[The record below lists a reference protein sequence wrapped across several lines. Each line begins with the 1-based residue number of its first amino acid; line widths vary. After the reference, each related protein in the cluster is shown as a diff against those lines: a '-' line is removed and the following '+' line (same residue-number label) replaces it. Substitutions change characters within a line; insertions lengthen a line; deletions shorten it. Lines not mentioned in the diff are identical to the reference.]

1 VKTKVEELPES
12 RVRLEVEVPEGDVQH
27 ALEHAAS
34 DLAGSLRIPGFRKGK
49 APVNVVAAR
58 VGREA
63 LWQEAIRSHIDS
75 WFWNAAEGS
84 GIRPVASPEVEFGD
98 LPPDGDTFRFTA
110 TVAVAPKPDVADWT
124 ALEVPF
130 AEAEV
135 PTELVEHELGRVQET
150 AAELVPVDGRP
161 VREGD
166 TVVLDITGEG
176 VPPQLDY
183 VTEVGSGRLVDE
195 LEAALPGMKAG
206 ETKTVGLALEEQ
218 AEGASVDLTVKD
230 LKEKSLPELDD
241 ELARAATEFD
251 TLAELRTSIE
261 ERLHEQL
268 AAELEAQF
276 RESAVDALAA
286 ASAIEGI
293 EPLVERRAAE
303 LWAGIS
309 RSLEMRG
316 IPAETY
322 LTMTGQSESDL
333 VERLRAEAT
342 RAVSRELV
350 LEAVA
355 EKLDLSVTDEEVE
368 ALVREQAEEGG
379 EGPDEILAALR
390 QRGGFERLRSDLRL
404 RKALDEIV
412 AGVKRIPVE
421 LAQAREKLW
430 TPEKEKGGTGM
441 KIWIP
446 GNEEAR

>member
-1 VKTKVEELPES
+1 
-12 RVRLEVEVPEGDVQH
+12 
-27 ALEHAAS
+27 
-34 DLAGSLRIPGFRKGK
+34 
-49 APVNVVAAR
+49 
-58 VGREA
+58 
-63 LWQEAIRSHIDS
+63 
-75 WFWNAAEGS
+75 
-84 GIRPVASPEVEFGD
+84 
-98 LPPDGDTFRFTA
+98 
-110 TVAVAPKPDVADWT
+110 
-124 ALEVPF
+124 
-130 AEAEV
+130 
-135 PTELVEHELGRVQET
+135 
-150 AAELVPVDGRP
+150 
-161 VREGD
+161 
-166 TVVLDITGEG
+166 
-176 VPPQLDY
+176 
-183 VTEVGSGRLVDE
+183 
-195 LEAALPGMKAG
+195 
-206 ETKTVGLALEEQ
+206 
-218 AEGASVDLTVKD
+218 LTVKD

-368 ALVREQAEEGG
+368 TLVREQAEEGG

-441 KIWIP
+441 KIWTP

>member
-1 VKTKVEELPES
+1 VKTKVEELPQS

-49 APVNVVAAR
+49 APVEVVAAR
-58 VGREA
+58 VGHEA
-63 LWQEAIRSHIDS
+63 LWREAIRSHIDS

-84 GIRPVASPEVEFGD
+84 GIRPVASPEVDFGD

-110 TVAVAPKPDVADWT
+110 TVAVAPKPEVADWT
-124 ALEVPF
+124 SLEIPH

-135 PTELVEHELGRVQET
+135 PPELVEHELGRVRET
-150 AAELVPVDGRP
+150 VAELVPVDGRP

-195 LEAALPGMKAG
+195 LDAALPGMKAG

-218 AEGASVDLTVKD
+218 DEHASIDVTVKD
-230 LKEKSLPELDD
+230 VKEKSLPELDD
-241 ELARAATEFD
+241 ELALAASEFE
-251 TLAELRTSIE
+251 TLAELRSSIE
-261 ERLHEQL
+261 ERLREQL

-293 EPLVERRAAE
+293 EPLVERRVAE

-342 RAVSRELV
+342 RAVARELV

-355 EKLDLSVTDEEVE
+355 EKLDISVTDEEVE
-368 ALVREQAEEGG
+368 ALVREQAEESG
-379 EGPDEILAALR
+379 EGTDEILAALR

-412 AGVKRIPVE
+412 SGVKRIPVE

-441 KIWIP
+441 KIWTP

>member
-1 VKTKVEELPES
+1 
-12 RVRLEVEVPEGDVQH
+12 
-27 ALEHAAS
+27 
-34 DLAGSLRIPGFRKGK
+34 
-49 APVNVVAAR
+49 
-58 VGREA
+58 
-63 LWQEAIRSHIDS
+63 
-75 WFWNAAEGS
+75 
-84 GIRPVASPEVEFGD
+84 FGD
-98 LPPDGDTFRFTA
+98 LPPDGDTFHFTA
-110 TVAVAPKPDVADWT
+110 TVAVAPKPEVADWT
-124 ALEVPF
+124 SLEIPH

-135 PTELVEHELGRVQET
+135 PPELVEHELGRVRET
-150 AAELVPVDGRP
+150 VAELVPVDGRP

-166 TVVLDITGEG
+166 TVLLDITGEG

-195 LEAALPGMKAG
+195 LEVALPGMKAG
-206 ETKTVGLALEEQ
+206 ETKSVGLALEEQ
-218 AEGASVDLTVKD
+218 DEHASVDVTVKD
-230 LKEKSLPELDD
+230 VKEKSLPELDD
-241 ELARAATEFD
+241 ELARAASEFE
-251 TLAELRTSIE
+251 TLAELRSSIE
-261 ERLHEQL
+261 ERLREQL

-293 EPLVERRAAE
+293 EPLVERRVAE

-316 IPAETY
+316 IPVETY

-342 RAVSRELV
+342 RAVTRELV

-355 EKLDLSVTDEEVE
+355 EKLDISVTDEEVE
-368 ALVREQAEEGG
+368 TLVREQAEESG
-379 EGPDEILAALR
+379 EELEEILATLR
-390 QRGGFERLRSDLRL
+390 QRGGFERLRSDLHL

-441 KIWIP
+441 KIWTP
-446 GNEEAR
+446 GSEEAR